1 MAQAKEGDTVRIH
14 YKGTLEDGTEVGSSF
29 EGDPLEFKIG
39 EEMTIPGVEKAVVG
53 MNEGDTKSVTVPP
66 EDAFGPYRNIQ
77 LISLKRSQLPPDITP
92 EPGKGIQLRDPGG
105 DIQEAYFKE
114 VAEDSVVVDTNH
126 PLAGKTINFEVKLL
140 EIV

>member
-14 YKGTLEDGTEVGSSF
+14 YKGTLEDGTEIGSSL

-53 MNEGDTKSVTVPP
+53 MNEGDTKTVAVPP

-77 LISLKRSQLPPDITP
+77 LIPLKRSQLPPDITP
-92 EPGKGIQLRDPGG
+92 EPGKAIQLRDPGG
-105 DIQEAYFKE
+105 DIQEATFKE
-114 VAEDSVVVDTNH
+114 VTEDSVVVDTNH